1 MYFKVTKKF
10 YIGKTSLINSMNM
23 ALNQKWSDC
32 AKYNPGRKHIIQEC
46 VLHTNKPDKQ
56 SQVS

>member
-1 MYFKVTKKF
+1 
-10 YIGKTSLINSMNM
+10 MNM